1 MAIGIDVSMEYL
13 LGDDPMV
20 LLTLEAARAAG
31 QTVLQERLGV
41 ADATVARVDGQDGVG
56 QRVWARVAG
65 ARMQLRYH
73 ATVEVTRPATALER
87 LCATPMHALPGSLL
101 GALRPSRYCQS
112 DMFQGFVAQRFDGL
126 EGGPRMAAIVEWVAD
141 ELGYVPVSD
150 ATTTALD
157 TFAMREGVCRDYA
170 HLVCALARASGIPAR
185 YVSAYAPDVVPRD
198 FHALVEVWLEGGWH
212 LVDATGMARA
222 DETVLVAVGR
232 DAADVAFMET
242 QAPAEFVA
250 QSVTVT
256 RAAPQ
261 AADAPPL

>member
-1 MAIGIDVSMEYL
+1 MAINIDVWMEYV
-13 LGDDPMV
+13 LGGDPMV
-20 LLTLEAARAAG
+20 LLTLEAAHTVG
-31 QTVLQERLGV
+31 QTVLDKQLAV
-41 ADATVARVDGQDGVG
+41 ADAAVGHVDGQDGVG

-65 ARMQLRYH
+65 ERMRLRYR
-73 ATVEVTRPATALER
+73 ATVEVTRPVTTLER
-87 LCATPMHALPGSLL
+87 LGPTPMHALPGALL

-112 DMFQGFVAQRFDGL
+112 DMFHGFVAQRFDGL
-126 EGGPRMAAIVEWVAD
+126 EGGSRVAAILDWVGT

-185 YVSAYAPDVVPRD
+185 YVSAYAPDVDPPD
-198 FHALVEVWLEGGWH
+198 FHALAEVWLEGAWH

-232 DAADVAFMET
+232 DASDVAFMET
-242 QAPAEFVA
+242 LGPAEFVS

-256 RAAPQ
+256 RQAPQ
-261 AADAPPL
+261 ARA